1 MPNTGQGAQDS
12 QQLPLYCS
20 TSAGS
25 EAWQLQVQIQ
35 NKDTNPWLIL
45 RWHSPL
51 DAWFSE
57 FLHISQNG
65 QKLLYQGAKAKRGE
79 PAEEDLLLL
88 APGEIHTEWL
98 DLTQAYQLAMVP
110 ALVQFSPIAVMP
122 HKPGQALRWQS
133 DQQQQLLCPELRLLP
148 TGGAPQPA
156 SPQTGER

>member
-1 MPNTGQGAQDS
+1 MPAF
-12 QQLPLYCS
+12 
-20 TSAGS
+20 AF
-25 EAWQLQVQIQ
+25 EAAQLQCEVSATLTPWQVKVQL
-35 NKDTNPWLIL
+35 TNQGQQAVLIL

-65 QKLLYQGAKAKRGE
+65 QKLQYQGAKAKRGE

-88 APGEIHTEWL
+88 APGATHTEWL

-122 HKPGQALRWQS
+122 HKAGQALRWQS

-148 TGGAPQPA
+148 TGGAPQPSSA
-156 SPQTGER
+156 QTGQR